1 MRGPAEHR
9 TSARAREVGE
19 LERRLVER
27 GALGVEQVDDVL
39 EAFGRQLGA
48 ENGARYVAR
57 AWTDPAFRDE
67 LLRDATSVVR
77 RCGSD
82 MAGSSNRELPFM
94 QLVAVANA
102 PDVHNVVVCTLC
114 SCYPLA
120 LLGPPPTWYKSTAYR
135 ARVVREPRAV
145 LREFEL
151 ELGEDVEIRVW
162 DSTADCRYL
171 VLPERPAGTEGWSED
186 ELAGLV
192 TRNAL
197 IGTELARGPART
209 VDPRTGR

>member
-1 MRGPAEHR
+1 MTGAGEHR
-9 TSARAREVGE
+9 TSARAREAGE

-39 EAFGRQLGA
+39 EVFGRQLGA

-77 RCGSD
+77 RCGTD

-192 TRNAL
+192 TRDAL
-197 IGTELARGPART
+197 IGTELARGPARP
-209 VDPRTGR
+209 VDPRTGS

>member
-1 MRGPAEHR
+1 MTGAAEHR
-9 TSARAREVGE
+9 TSARAREVEE

-27 GALGVEQVDDVL
+27 GTLGAEQVDDVL
-39 EAFGRQLGA
+39 DVFGRELGA

-57 AWTDPAFRDE
+57 AWTDPMFRDE

-77 RCGSD
+77 RWGAD
-82 MAGSSNRELPFM
+82 LAGSSHRELPFM

-102 PDVHNVVVCTLC
+102 PKVHNVVVCTLC

-145 LREFEL
+145 LREFGL
-151 ELGEDVEIRVW
+151 DLAEDVEIRVW
-162 DSTADCRYL
+162 DSTADCRY
-171 VLPERPAGTEGWSED
+171 VVIPERPAGTDGWCED
-186 ELAGLV
+186 QLAGLV
-192 TRNAL
+192 SRNAL
-197 IGTELARGPART
+197 IGTELARHPAESSLRSC
-209 VDPRTGR
+209 